1 MSANQA
7 PMLVLEDEFL
17 IGLDLQEALR
27 ELGFA
32 DVQVVGDV
40 QQALSLLAG
49 ETRFVSALL
58 DVNVGNA
65 RSFAVAEVL
74 RRNEVP
80 FAFLT
85 GYSEEE
91 MPAEFVTAPVLRK
104 PFSHDQLV
112 QVLED
117 LGLRPAVL

>member
-91 MPAEFVTAPVLRK
+91 MPAEFVTTPVLRK

-117 LGLRPAVL
+117 LGLRPAAL